1 MKKLLLPLSIALL
14 LCTTAQAHG
23 PDGDKHEEPSAVG
36 SGGLARLPDGSVQ
49 VPKLAQ
55 RRMGVRT
62 LVAAESE
69 AAASV
74 QLPGRVIV
82 DPNASGQIQSAHGG
96 RIEAGPRGLPLP
108 GQAVKAGEVLA
119 WVRHHAEPYAY
130 AAQQSQ
136 RSELQA
142 ARALA
147 ESRLKRLE
155 SLEGTVPRKDIEAA
169 RVELQSLTEREA
181 SVAGSIAARE
191 ALRAPISGVVA
202 RSDLKV
208 GAIVETREVLV
219 EIVDPARLMVEATT
233 TDAGLAAR
241 IATAR
246 LAEGT
251 STGAGTE
258 LQLLGAARMLRDGVL
273 PLNFR
278 VKAKSDQPLALGQ
291 TVGVVVQL
299 ADKRK
304 GVQLPTAAV
313 VRGTANE
320 AVVWVKTGAER
331 YRPQPV
337 QTQPLDGTLL
347 LVTQGLTAG
356 QRVVVQGA
364 ALVAQIR

>member
-1 MKKLLLPLSIALL
+1 MKKILFPLAIALL
-14 LCTTAQAHG
+14 LCTGARAHG

-55 RRMGVRT
+55 RRMGLRT

-69 AAASV
+69 ATASL
-74 QLPGRVIV
+74 QLPGRVVV

-108 GQAVKAGEVLA
+108 GQTVKAGEVLA

-142 ARALA
+142 ARMLA

-169 RVELQSLTEREA
+169 RVELQSLAEREA
-181 SVAGSIAARE
+181 SVSNSIAARE

-241 IATAR
+241 IASAR
-246 LAEGT
+246 LAEG
-251 STGAGTE
+251 AATE

-278 VKAKSDQPLALGQ
+278 VKAKGDQPLALGQ
-291 TVGVVVQL
+291 SVGVVVQL

-331 YRPQPV
+331 YRPQAV
-337 QTQPLDGTLL
+337 QTQPLDGKTL

>member
-1 MKKLLLPLSIALL
+1 MKNWITPLFLVLLLVG
-14 LCTTAQAHG
+14 TAQAHG
-23 PDGDKHEEPSAVG
+23 PDGDKHDEPSAVG

-55 RRMGVRT
+55 RRMGMRT
-62 LVAAESE
+62 MVTAETE
-69 AAASV
+69 AAASL
-74 QLPGRVIV
+74 QLPGRVV
-82 DPNASGQIQSAHGG
+82 LDPNASGQVQSAHGG

-147 ESRLKRLE
+147 ENRLKRLE

-181 SVAGSIAARE
+181 SISTSITARE

-219 EIVDPARLMVEATT
+219 EIVDPARWMVEATT
-233 TDAGLAAR
+233 TDAGLAQR
-241 IATAR
+241 IAAAR
-246 LAEGT
+246 LTEGP
-251 STGAGTE
+251 AAE
-258 LQLLGAARMLRDGVL
+258 LQLLGAARVLRDGVL
-273 PLNFR
+273 PMNFR
-278 VKAKSDQPLALGQ
+278 VKAKGDLPLALGES
-291 TVGVVVQL
+291 VGVVVQL
-299 ADKRK
+299 RDKRK

-337 QTQPLDGTLL
+337 QVQPLDGTTL

>member
-1 MKKLLLPLSIALL
+1 MKKILLPFAIALL
-14 LCTTAQAHG
+14 LCTGAEAHG

-55 RRMGVRT
+55 RRMGIRT

-69 AAASV
+69 AAASL
-74 QLPGRVIV
+74 QLPGRVVV

-96 RIEAGPRGLPLP
+96 RIEPGPRGLPLP

-169 RVELQSLTEREA
+169 RIELQSLAEREA
-181 SVAGSIAARE
+181 SVSNSIAARE

-202 RSDLKV
+202 KSDLKV

-241 IATAR
+241 IAGAR
-246 LAEGT
+246 LAEG
-251 STGAGTE
+251 AATE
-258 LQLLGAARMLRDGVL
+258 LQLLGAARVLRDGVL

-278 VKAKSDQPLALGQ
+278 VKGKSDQPLALGQ
-291 TVGVVVQL
+291 SVGVVVQL

-331 YRPQPV
+331 YRPQAV
-337 QTQPLDGTLL
+337 QTQPLDGKTL

-356 QRVVVQGA
+356 QRVVIQGA